1 MYAEENGSGIN
12 TTETKTD
19 GIGVSDKYYTSPST
33 ESPAYRQATSGL
45 TVTQTYYYMGYD
57 EMANYFDDKKFY
69 DLMFSGE
76 IYYWLASRD
85 ADCGSDRAYFGL
97 RDVRGGNL
105 RNNYLFYSD
114 GYDGNDGDYG
124 LRAVVSL
131 GSNVKFVNGNG
142 SEEHEYELEMSVKI

>member
-69 DLMFSGE
+69 DLMFSGG
-76 IYYWLASRD
+76 IYYWLASRYAYCTSGF
-85 ADCGSDRAYFGL
+85 ADFGL
-97 RDVRGGNL
+97 RYVSWGEL
-105 RNNYLFYSD
+105 SISYLFLSD
-114 GYDGNDGDYG
+114 GYDGYDNYYG

-131 GSNVKFVNGNG
+131 GSNVKFVNGDG
-142 SEEHEYELEMSVKI
+142 SEEHAYELEI

>member
-69 DLMFSGE
+69 DLMFSGG
-76 IYYWLASRD
+76 IYYWLASRY
-85 ADCGSDRAYFGL
+85 ANCYSGSAYFGL
-97 RDVRGGNL
+97 RNVSLGNL
-105 RNNYLFYSD
+105 NYLNLFYSS
-114 GYDGNDGDYG
+114 GNDYGNSYG

-131 GSNVKFVNGNG
+131 GSNVKFVNGDG
-142 SEEHEYELEMSVKI
+142 SEEHAYELEI